1 MHLVFDTFIAHKA
14 GSIER
19 FFKSDLRE
27 TNGCGKEC
35 TPAYISRVRERYGG
49 RWICGLCAEAVKDET
64 CRAKTDISTDEAL
77 KQHTKFCQQFRSST
91 PPRNPTEE
99 LISAIKQLLRRGLD
113 SPRKKKCSFFP
124 SEGSSFSIESRRI

>member
-1 MHLVFDTFIAHKA
+1 MAAAVIKEAKPISSASEVEFAKCDC
-14 GSIER
+14 
-19 FFKSDLRE
+19 
-27 TNGCGKEC
+27 CGFSEEC

-113 SPRKKKCSFFP
+113 SPRKKKCSVVP
-124 SEGSSFSIESRRI
+124 SEGSSLSIES

>member
-1 MHLVFDTFIAHKA
+1 MAVVGFVDCAQRLLKMRLA
-14 GSIER
+14 GPKLILLLTR
-19 FFKSDLRE
+19 H
-27 TNGCGKEC
+27 C
-35 TPAYISRVRERYGG
+35 
-49 RWICGLCAEAVKDET
+49 
-64 CRAKTDISTDEAL
+64 

-124 SEGSSFSIESRRI
+124 SEGSSFSIES